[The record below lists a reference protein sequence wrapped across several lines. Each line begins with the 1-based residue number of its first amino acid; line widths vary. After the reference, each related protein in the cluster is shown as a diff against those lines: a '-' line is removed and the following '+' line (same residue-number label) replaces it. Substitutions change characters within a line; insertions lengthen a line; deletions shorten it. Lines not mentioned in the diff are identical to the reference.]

1 MQLSIL
7 SWPRVSHWCPP
18 LNKGSKKK
26 HTKICW
32 ALALCIMFF
41 IGNVGTGNAEMFI
54 YPKEGQSK
62 EKQEMDEFQCHKWA
76 VEQTGVDPMKQQPAP
91 VPQAQPQTQSRR
103 EGLLRGAGRGAALDA
118 VGGAIAGDAGKGAA
132 IGAGVGALGG
142 AMRRRQSNQRQAE
155 SQQQAA
161 QQSQSQVQG
170 YNKAKSACLKGRGYT
185 VE

>member
-1 MQLSIL
+1 M
-7 SWPRVSHWCPP
+7 
-18 LNKGSKKK
+18 
-26 HTKICW
+26 HTKIFW
-32 ALALCIMFF
+32 ALAIGIIFF
-41 IGNVGTGNAEMFI
+41 IGNVGTGNAQMFI

-62 EKQEMDEFQCHKWA
+62 EKQEMDEFQCHRWA
-76 VEQTGVDPMKQQPAP
+76 VEQTGVDPTQQSAS
-91 VPQAQPQTQSRR
+91 APQTQSSK
-103 EGLLRGAGRGAALDA
+103 EGGAVRGAARGAALGA

-161 QQSQSQVQG
+161 QQSQAQVQG
-170 YNKAKSACLKGRGYT
+170 YNKAKSVCLKGRGYS